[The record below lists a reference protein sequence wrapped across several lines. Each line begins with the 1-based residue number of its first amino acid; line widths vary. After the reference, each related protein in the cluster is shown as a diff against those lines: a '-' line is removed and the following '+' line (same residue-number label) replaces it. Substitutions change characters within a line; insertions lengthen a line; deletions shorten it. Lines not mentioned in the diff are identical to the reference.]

1 MRSPAILA
9 SSIRDIGASRAPFS
23 AASDW
28 EKNSSHAWRLRS
40 PSAICA
46 VVHSGGSPRFTG
58 HHLTGRLTLLRLRAT
73 AHSHSTAAAFSSVT
87 RTVREP
93 TRGRVTLRTGAAGR
107 AVPGGAKP
115 ALDGF
120 PTRVPV
126 PAAPAVVEHRA
137 IPDVD
142 AHDVAAWDDPRI
154 APWIPQECGRHR
166 VTLIGQV
173 PVVGLGQ
180 RHA

>member
-1 MRSPAILA
+1 MRSAAILA

-46 VVHSGGSPRFTG
+46 GVQSGGSPRFTG

-87 RTVREP
+87 RTVPEP
-93 TRGRVTLRTGAAGR
+93 THRRGTMRRNSAGGRVL
-107 AVPGGAKP
+107 PGGQRADLDAFP
-115 ALDGF
+115 A
-120 PTRVPV
+120 RVPE
-126 PAAPAVVEHRA
+126 PAGPAVVEHRA
-137 IPDVD
+137 IPD
-142 AHDVAAWDDPRI
+142 
-154 APWIPQECGRHR
+154 
-166 VTLIGQV
+166 
-173 PVVGLGQ
+173 
-180 RHA
+180 